1 MPGSRPQMVAQS
13 IAVQLGYALI
23 WEWDYINELD
33 LVWELDIQKFE
44 LLLQQ
49 SSTHF
54 WLKAHPPINEPIV
67 VMALCQ

>member
-49 SSTHF
+49 SSIHF
-54 WLKAHPPINEPIV
+54 
-67 VMALCQ
+67 